1 MSNTPEVRVSRWAY
15 MAPLVLGSVLALSAA
30 SLFVLGW
37 IGGSATGDRVEIR
50 FQSECSALWAERI
63 EARGASVGL
72 GSPQVSLEGST
83 VSYVATLPGRDDDHE
98 AMPALLT
105 QRGWFEIYKA
115 NEHGTGTVGD
125 PLVNSEDIV
134 DVSLSLDSR
143 GHPYVDLELQPHA
156 AGRMQGEP
164 KKMLYFIDGEEVDRW
179 LGRTP
184 FEEATVRLQPRGIS
198 KRENMKQAVDW
209 NIILR
214 DGPGPCAVSD
224 LKLTVLEE

>member
-224 LKLTVLEE
+224 LNLTVLEE